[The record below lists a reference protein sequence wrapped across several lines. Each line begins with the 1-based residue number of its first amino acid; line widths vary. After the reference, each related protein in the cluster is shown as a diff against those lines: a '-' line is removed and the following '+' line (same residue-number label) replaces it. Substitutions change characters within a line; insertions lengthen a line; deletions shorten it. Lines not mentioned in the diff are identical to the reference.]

1 MGCLSQTANEN
12 RFASFLNNR
21 NITPVTADIR
31 KDEEKLILLF
41 TLHQIAGNAL
51 YKGDSRGEEWV
62 KRGEELRKTLHP
74 PQPLYIKGIRAI
86 G

>member
-12 RFASFLNNR
+12 RFARFFNNR

-31 KDEEKLILLF
+31 KEEEKLILLF
-41 TLHQIAGNAL
+41 TLHPIARMPL

-62 KRGEELRKTLHP
+62 KRGEELQKTLHP
-74 PQPLYIKGIRAI
+74 PQRLYIKGIRAI